1 MYWNKEAETLKPDEL
16 AKLQEKRLKHLVNYV
31 YDKSPFY
38 RKKFDEQKIK
48 PGDVKT
54 LSDIRKL
61 PFTMKSDLRDNYPFG
76 LFCAHMDEIVRIH
89 ASSGTTGKMTVVGY
103 TKNDLD
109 TWTECMARTIVAP
122 GGGKKDIL
130 HNAYGYGL
138 FTGGLG
144 FHYGAE
150 KVGCAVIPVSG
161 GNTKRQLMLLNDF
174 GPTLLSCTPSY
185 SIYLAEAAE
194 KEGLDPKEFDL
205 RVGIFG
211 AEPWSEAL
219 RKRIEDAFDIL
230 ATDVYGLSEISGPGV
245 AQECEHKAGAH
256 IWSDHFYPEIID
268 PKTGENVGEGE
279 QGELVFTTLTKEG
292 IPLIRYRTRD
302 LTVLETDKCV
312 CGRYHPR
319 MMRIRGRSDD
329 MLIIRGVN
337 VFPSQI
343 EHVLMKFP
351 DIGSH
356 YLLVVGK
363 KGPLDTLKVQVEVTA
378 EVISDKVRDMMQLQ
392 KMLMR
397 ELDDVLGISVDVEL
411 VEPGTIPRSEG
422 KAVRIKDERGDKV

>member
-1 MYWNKEAETLKPDEL
+1 
-16 AKLQEKRLKHLVNYV
+16 
-31 YDKSPFY
+31 
-38 RKKFDEQKIK
+38 
-48 PGDVKT
+48 
-54 LSDIRKL
+54 
-61 PFTMKSDLRDNYPFG
+61 
-76 LFCAHMDEIVRIH
+76 
-89 ASSGTTGKMTVVGY
+89 
-103 TKNDLD
+103 
-109 TWTECMARTIVAP
+109 
-122 GGGKKDIL
+122 
-130 HNAYGYGL
+130 
-138 FTGGLG
+138 
-144 FHYGAE
+144 
-150 KVGCAVIPVSG
+150 
-161 GNTKRQLMLLNDF
+161 MLLKDF
-174 GPTLLSCTPSY
+174 GPTLLTCTPSY
-185 SIYLAEAAE
+185 ALYLAEAAE

-219 RKRIEDAFDIL
+219 RKRIEDAHDIL

-268 PKTGENVGEGE
+268 PATGEPVGEGE

-302 LTVLETDKCV
+302 LTLLETDKCA

-343 EHVLMKFP
+343 EHVLLKFP
-351 DIGSH
+351 EIGSN

-363 KGPLDTLKVQVEVTA
+363 NGPLDTLKVQVEVTA
-378 EVISDKVRDMMQLQ
+378 EVISDQVRDMMQLQ
-392 KMLMR
+392 KAVIA
-397 ELDDVLGISVDVEL
+397 ELEDTLGISVGVEL

-422 KAVRIKDERGDKV
+422 KAVRIKDERGDKI

>member
-16 AKLQEKRLKHLVNYV
+16 ARVQEKRLKHLVNYV

-38 RKKFDEQKIK
+38 RKKFDELKIK
-48 PGDVKT
+48 PSDVKS
-54 LSDIRKL
+54 LADIRKL
-61 PFTMKSDLRDNYPFG
+61 PFTLKTDLRDNYPFG
-76 LFCAHMDEIVRIH
+76 LFCVHMDEIVRIH

-103 TKNDLD
+103 TKNDID
-109 TWTECMARTIVAP
+109 MWTECMARTIVAP
-122 GGGKKDIL
+122 GGSKKDIL

-150 KVGCAVIPVSG
+150 RVGCAVIPVSG
-161 GNTKRQLMLLNDF
+161 GNTKRQLMLLKDF
-174 GPTLLSCTPSY
+174 GPTILTCTPSY

-219 RKRIEDAFDIL
+219 RKRIEDALDIL

-245 AQECEHKAGAH
+245 AQECEHKVGAH

-268 PKTGENVGEGE
+268 PKTGEPVGEGE

-302 LTVLETDKCV
+302 LTVLDRSKCS

-363 KGPLDTLKVQVEVTA
+363 KGPLDTLKVQVEVTKDI
-378 EVISDKVRDMMQLQ
+378 ISDRVRDMMQLQ
-392 KMLMR
+392 KSLIA
-397 ELDDVLGISVDVEL
+397 ELDDTLGISVDVEL